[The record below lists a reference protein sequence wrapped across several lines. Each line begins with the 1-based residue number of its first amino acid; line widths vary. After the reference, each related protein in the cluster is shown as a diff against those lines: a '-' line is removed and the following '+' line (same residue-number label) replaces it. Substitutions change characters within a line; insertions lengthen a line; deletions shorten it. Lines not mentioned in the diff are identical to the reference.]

1 MLDAL
6 TAARR
11 WGLRPSDVLA
21 TPAVGPGLSEA
32 DRLLAIAE
40 TMHSAMLC
48 PCGYGAPHYLDETS
62 EMDGW
67 HEGDSTYCD
76 VKRAADQYRKDNP
89 EPEPGELP
97 FVVRTD

>member
-1 MLDAL
+1 M
-6 TAARR
+6 
-11 WGLRPSDVLA
+11 LA

>member
-21 TPAVGPGLSEA
+21 TPTAGPGLSEV
-32 DRLLAIAE
+32 DRLLVTAE
-40 TMHSAMLC
+40 TMHSVMLC